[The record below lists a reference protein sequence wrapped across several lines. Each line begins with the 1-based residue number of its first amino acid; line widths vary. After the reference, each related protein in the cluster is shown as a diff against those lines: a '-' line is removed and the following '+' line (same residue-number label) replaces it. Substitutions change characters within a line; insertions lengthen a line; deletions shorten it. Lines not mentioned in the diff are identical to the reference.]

1 MKDKELEELAVGR
14 RNLPDGLQVRTFYV
28 DELEEYIAQERRKA
42 RQEGF
47 DEAWAKN
54 VQSSLCFMHEHDVR
68 WCDECRGELKEEKDY
83 SCEICGAD
91 PMGVD
96 CNNANCDR

>member
-42 RQEGF
+42 KIEVLEEVIALFGG
-47 DEAWAKN
+47 DITLSTYVNGIINDLA
-54 VQSSLCFMHEHDVR
+54 
-68 WCDECRGELKEEKDY
+68 ELKEDNKK
-83 SCEICGAD
+83 GK
-91 PMGVD
+91 
-96 CNNANCDR
+96 NNE

>member
-42 RQEGF
+42 YDQGYADGYLSWENKKNE
-47 DEAWAKN
+47 EARVDAINLNKAIKN
-54 VQSSLCFMHEHDVR
+54 LA
-68 WCDECRGELKEEKDY
+68 ELKEDKE
-83 SCEICGAD
+83 
-91 PMGVD
+91 
-96 CNNANCDR
+96 